1 MSDKATAV
9 TGTVTETTLLVPIC
23 YDSLDEPIR
32 VPSASVEEAL
42 KAANLDRGVL
52 GFEFKQSAKARLKPS
67 DGGPEITFSR
77 NTSGYQVYMFAD
89 EVFGRADFP
98 KLQQADYPL
107 SRYFNNLP
115 KIKLADPNCIVYSS
129 IMGLTAMDSGDQH
142 RVTLV
147 DRAGKQLFPR
157 K

>member
-23 YDSLDEPIR
+23 YDSLDEPVR

-42 KAANLDRGVL
+42 KAAKLDRGVL
-52 GFEFKQSAKARLKPS
+52 GFEFQQSTRVRLQPAE
-67 DGGPEITFSR
+67 GGAEIKFSR
-77 NTSGYQVYMFAD
+77 RSSGYQVYMFAD
-89 EVFGRADFP
+89 EVFGRADFA
-98 KLQQADYPL
+98 KLQEPGNPL

-129 IMGLTAMDSGDQH
+129 LMGLTAMDSGDQG

-147 DRAGKQLFPR
+147 DRAGKQLFP
-157 K
+157 KK